1 MNIFKNTLI
10 EKLKE
15 KNLNANVDIYFDKL
29 FKFIKAWFFNEE
41 KIMNYINENK
51 IEFKYVKSL
60 VENGKEFK
68 NKNIDD
74 KKRFLTKIEEMYYG
88 MIIKLNERLNAI
100 K

>member
-1 MNIFKNTLI
+1 MVIFKNILI

-15 KNLNANVDIYFDKL
+15 KNLNANIDTYFEKI

-41 KIMNYINENK
+41 AFMNYIEENK

-68 NKNIDD
+68 NKNIED
-74 KKRFLTKIEEMYYG
+74 KKILLSKIEEIYYG
-88 MIIKLNERLNAI
+88 VIIKLNEKLNSI